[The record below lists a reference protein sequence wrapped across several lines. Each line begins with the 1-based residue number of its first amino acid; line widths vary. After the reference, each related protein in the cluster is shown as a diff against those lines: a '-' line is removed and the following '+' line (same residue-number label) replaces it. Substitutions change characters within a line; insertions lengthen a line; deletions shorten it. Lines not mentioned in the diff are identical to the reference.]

1 MENPSN
7 KQKSH
12 TKTLSTYSFF
22 SSASPQA
29 LSPKAFF
36 WYTKTLELCE
46 RRMNVPTKL
55 QVLEQYFGY
64 ASFRP
69 GQEELIDA
77 LLRGQDVV
85 GVMPTGAG
93 KSLCYQVP
101 ALLMEGVT
109 LVVCPPHLPNEG
121 PSGRPGAERR
131 RGGLSQQQPHLGA
144 VSKGVAQRPG
154 QACIRLSMWRRS
166 ACSPRSFWTLPRKWR

>member
-1 MENPSN
+1 M
-7 KQKSH
+7 
-12 TKTLSTYSFF
+12 
-22 SSASPQA
+22 
-29 LSPKAFF
+29 
-36 WYTKTLELCE
+36 
-46 RRMNVPTKL
+46 PTKL

-109 LVVCPPHLPNEG
+109 LVVSPLI
-121 PSGRPGAERR
+121 SLMKDQVAAASPGGSIKRR
-131 RGGLSQQQPHLGA
+131 CA
-144 VSKGVAQRPG
+144 TPG
-154 QACIRLSMWRRS
+154 QACTRLSMWRRS
-166 ACSPRSFWTLPRKWR
+166 ACSPRSFWTLPRAWR

>member
-1 MENPSN
+1 
-7 KQKSH
+7 
-12 TKTLSTYSFF
+12 
-22 SSASPQA
+22 
-29 LSPKAFF
+29 
-36 WYTKTLELCE
+36 
-46 RRMNVPTKL
+46 MNVPTKL

-109 LVVCPPHLPNEG
+109 LVVSPLISLMKDQVAALVQN
-121 PSGRPGAERR
+121 
-131 RGGLSQQQPHLGA
+131 LSLIH
-144 VSKGVAQRPG
+144 
-154 QACIRLSMWRRS
+154 I
-166 ACSPRSFWTLPRKWR
+166 